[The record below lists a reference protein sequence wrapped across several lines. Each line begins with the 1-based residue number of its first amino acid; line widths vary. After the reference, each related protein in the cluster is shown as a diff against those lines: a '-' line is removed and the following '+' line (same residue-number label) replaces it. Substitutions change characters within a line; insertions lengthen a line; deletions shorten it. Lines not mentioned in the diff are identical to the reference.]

1 MPVGDTAG
9 CRPALRS
16 RPSSPPHAQQFSQR
30 LRAAAFGIGP
40 LYSRLGRSWA
50 NTYGDDVTGF
60 LRFVGLINAAVWLGG
75 AIFYTLGVA
84 PALVSQD
91 MVNVLRPENFPF
103 FSGAISQVVL
113 KSYFHLHLACAVLA
127 LLHLVVEWLYLGRA
141 ARGIWTYLLITL
153 LGASLIGTFWLS
165 PKLRDLHRT
174 QHLLKA
180 APGQREAAA
189 QSFRIWQGCFQGLN
203 VLMIAGVAVYFW
215 RAAHPPDD
223 LRFVGSAKI
232 RG

>member
-1 MPVGDTAG
+1 MT
-9 CRPALRS
+9 
-16 RPSSPPHAQQFSQR
+16 
-30 LRAAAFGIGP
+30 GI
-40 LYSRLGRSWA
+40 
-50 NTYGDDVTGF
+50 
-60 LRFVGLINAAVWLGG
+60 LRFIGLANAAVWLGG

-91 MVNVLRPENFPF
+91 MVNVLRPQNFPF
-103 FSGAISQVVL
+103 FSGAIVQVVL
-113 KSYFHLHLACAVLA
+113 ARYFHFHLACALMA
-127 LLHLVVEWLYLGRA
+127 LLHLLAEWLYLGRV
-141 ARGIWTYLLITL
+141 ARTLWTYLLVALIA
-153 LGASLIGTFWLS
+153 ASLIGSVWLS

-180 APGQREAAA
+180 APGQREAAGK
-189 QSFRIWQGCFQGLN
+189 SFRIWQGFFQGLN

-215 RAAHPPDD
+215 RAAHPPDE